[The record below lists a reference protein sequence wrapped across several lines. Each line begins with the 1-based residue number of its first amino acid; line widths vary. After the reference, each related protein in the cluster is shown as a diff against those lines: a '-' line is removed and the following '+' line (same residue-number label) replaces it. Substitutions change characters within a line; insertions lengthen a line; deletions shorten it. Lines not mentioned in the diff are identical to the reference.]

1 MIAGLHLLCFV
12 PGLFW
17 SGNAK
22 FKSVFFPL
30 DYRFLFETPG
40 AFQSPLLLSRDAL
53 CKAF

>member
-1 MIAGLHLLCFV
+1 MIAGALL

-22 FKSVFFPL
+22 FKFVFFPL
-30 DYRFLFETPG
+30 DYRFLFETPEH
-40 AFQSPLLLSRDAL
+40 FNDLCFCCYAL